1 MKDKVLYTR
10 QLNSIHENHKPDG
23 AMSENIHE
31 LSEDEL
37 ARLIGNAQKSLR
49 DRQAAKRKQAV
60 AQIKELAASIGYSAE
75 LTDISPGQASGSAR
89 KGIKVAIKYRDPD
102 NPRHQWTGR
111 GMQPTWLREL
121 LGQGRSLDEF
131 SVA

>member
-1 MKDKVLYTR
+1 
-10 QLNSIHENHKPDG
+10 
-23 AMSENIHE
+23 MSENIHE

-37 ARLIGNAQKSLR
+37 ARLIDNAQKSLR
-49 DRQAAKRKQAV
+49 DRHAAKRKQVA
-60 AQIKELAASIGYSAE
+60 AQIKALAVSIGYAAE
-75 LTDISPGQASGSAR
+75 LTEISPGQASGNTQKSV
-89 KGIKVAIKYRDPD
+89 KVAIKYRDPD

-111 GMQPTWLREL
+111 GVQPTWLREL

>member
-1 MKDKVLYTR
+1 
-10 QLNSIHENHKPDG
+10 
-23 AMSENIHE
+23 MSENIHE

-37 ARLIGNAQKSLR
+37 ARLIDNAQKSLR
-49 DRQAAKRKQAV
+49 DRQAAKRKQVA
-60 AQIKELAASIGYSAE
+60 AQIKELAASVGYSAE
-75 LTDISPGQASGSAR
+75 LTEISPRQASGSTR
-89 KGIKVAIKYRDPD
+89 KGAKVAIKYRDPD